1 MALLQAANRRIGP
14 LTSALLR
21 AHDIGEQIRSW
32 LVVRRQ
38 LRGANCHPPLLPL
51 QVWHPPLLPGLQI
64 VAEAALQL
72 YSADVETSP

>member
-51 QVWHPPLLPGLQI
+51 QVWHPPLLPFPWITDCRGGGLTI
-64 VAEAALQL
+64 VL
-72 YSADVETSP
+72 SGR